1 MRPMMTFAFASLLP
15 AFLLVLASGFGGI
28 FPFASVLSITVVVFI
43 LDRISNV
50 EPVEVSADSG
60 HDLSLLIG
68 VVHFVVL
75 PMSICGIAQA
85 GHLST
90 LDRLLIFICAG
101 LWLGQVSNSNAH
113 ELFHR
118 SSSGPR
124 QLGVA
129 IYCSLLFGHYASAHP
144 KVHYVY
150 VATDRDPN
158 SAQSG
163 EGFYRFLIRAWLGGF
178 HEGLVAKTL
187 HLGGKAS
194 TVTLVSSLCWIHSRW
209 GFDSFCLFGHRRV
222 YRPRQ
227 AVGPCSRCAD
237 PVVSVR

>member
-1 MRPMMTFAFASLLP
+1 
-15 AFLLVLASGFGGI
+15 
-28 FPFASVLSITVVVFI
+28 
-43 LDRISNV
+43 
-50 EPVEVSADSG
+50 
-60 HDLSLLIG
+60 
-68 VVHFVVL
+68 
-75 PMSICGIAQA
+75 MSICGIAQA